1 MRAGGERS
9 GIGGAVVAEADEVV
23 GAGAAGPAGAAAA
36 GSGADLRLSV
46 YADAP
51 GNDNRNPNGEYV
63 VIQNLG
69 AVAQPIGGWRLCDLA
84 NHCFPFPAGAVLA
97 AGGTITLYSG
107 PGRSDDSRYYM
118 GYRRAVWNN
127 GGDTATLY
135 DERGA
140 VVVAYRY

>member
-1 MRAGGERS
+1 
-9 GIGGAVVAEADEVV
+9 
-23 GAGAAGPAGAAAA
+23 
-36 GSGADLRLSV
+36 
-46 YADAP
+46 
-51 GNDNRNPNGEYV
+51 

-69 AVAQPIGGWRLCDLA
+69 AVAQAIGGWRLCDLA
-84 NHCFPFPAGAVLA
+84 NHCFSFPAGAVLA

-107 PGRSDDSRYYM
+107 PGRSDGSRYHM

-127 GGDTATLY
+127 NGDTATLY